1 MKINRLTTEQIESIP
16 KHVEKWKNIVISTER
31 INRKQ
36 AEQIVNS
43 IYEMLEY
50 KPPQIIF
57 FDSPFAAYHFV
68 LGQTEQQLNSL
79 FGRAMIKPDSWL
91 DRWYENFENG
101 IYSQIDLQ
109 SIRMQ
114 LRKLGLTQQ
123 FRRLR
128 EGIWTWGSM
137 EHQFDTYVWNKYT
150 ELQRDQLHS
159 YLGGNL
165 HRNTRIIAMIAN
177 RVCKLDYF
185 ISNFELMFDRDNWD
199 RFKSLLQMSNYIF
212 LREKL
217 CVICDRPTHLNL
229 DSEGELHAEGQLA
242 IRFTDGTG
250 FYSQHGRI
258 LPTKYGKIHPNQWQ
272 TKFILKEN
280 NPSLRSALV
289 TGIGYVKISAKLP
302 VTEIDSWQNYLLI
315 RIDIHHNS
323 KLFYLLRID
332 INTGKIKYA
341 MEIPN
346 EHFTVEQAASSI
358 HWEIFPPEP
367 MYPGEVLEYEE
378 KEIPF

>member
-1 MKINRLTTEQIESIP
+1 
-16 KHVEKWKNIVISTER
+16 
-31 INRKQ
+31 
-36 AEQIVNS
+36 
-43 IYEMLEY
+43 
-50 KPPQIIF
+50 
-57 FDSPFAAYHFV
+57 
-68 LGQTEQQLNSL
+68 
-79 FGRAMIKPDSWL
+79 
-91 DRWYENFENG
+91 
-101 IYSQIDLQ
+101 
-109 SIRMQ
+109 
-114 LRKLGLTQQ
+114 
-123 FRRLR
+123 
-128 EGIWTWGSM
+128 M

-258 LPTKYGKIHPNQWQ
+258 LPTKYGKILPEEWQ
-272 TKFILKEN
+272 AKWLLEETD
-280 NPSLRSALV
+280 PSLRSALV
-289 TGIGYVKISAKLP
+289 MGLGYSRLSNQLP
-302 VTEIDSWQNYLLI
+302 VTKVDRWQNYLLI
-315 RIDIHHNS
+315 RVDTASNF
-323 KLFYLLRID
+323 KLCYLLRVDNSINGID
-332 INTGKIKYA
+332 YGI
-341 MEIPN
+341 EITEDLP
-346 EHFTVEQAASSI
+346 TVKQAADSI
-358 HWEIFPPEP
+358 NWDIFNSDFV
-367 MYPGEVLEYEE
+367 YP
-378 KEIPF
+378 